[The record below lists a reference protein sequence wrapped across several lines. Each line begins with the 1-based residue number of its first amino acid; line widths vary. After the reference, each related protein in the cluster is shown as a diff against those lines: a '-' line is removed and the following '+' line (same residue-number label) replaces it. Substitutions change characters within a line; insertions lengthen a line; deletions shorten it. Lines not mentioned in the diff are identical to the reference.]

1 MKKISTAS
9 AVAGIV
15 FSPTLFAYLMLAVR
29 YRVTGISV
37 YLIAIFIAYKLGVFE
52 SLKKWPKVSQFA
64 LYAGPVFIVAGL
76 YFSTQAASYS
86 MMIPT
91 VVYGAF
97 CIVAGIAL
105 VGKF

>member
-1 MKKISTAS
+1 MKKISIAS
-9 AVAGIV
+9 AIASIV
-15 FSPTLFAYLMLAVR
+15 FGPTLFAYLMLAVR
-29 YRVTGISV
+29 YRFTGISV
-37 YLIAIFIAYKLGVFE
+37 YLIAIFIAYNVGVFE
-52 SLKKWPKVSQFA
+52 NLQSWPKVSRFA
-64 LYAGPVFIVAGL
+64 LYTGPVLIIAGL
-76 YFSTQAASYS
+76 YFSTQVASYS